1 MNEYLKTFIRNE
13 DGAVTVDWV
22 VITAAVVGLGVGVVT
37 TLLAAN
43 NSVGSRVASSMNAAQ
58 IHNLNL
64 E

>member
-1 MNEYLKTFIRNE
+1 MNEYLKKFIRNS

-22 VITAAVVGLGVGVVT
+22 VMTAAVVGLGVGVVA

-43 NSVGSRVASSMNAAQ
+43 NSLGNRVATTMNAAEIQ
-58 IHNLNL
+58 NLNL

>member
-1 MNEYLKTFIRNE
+1 MNEYLKTFICNE

-43 NSVGSRVASSMNAAQ
+43 NSIGNRVASTMNAAEIQ
-58 IHNLNL
+58 SLNL